1 MFATLGSALRMNIW
15 HGLTIFLRILDKL
28 HGAAEVVCE
37 GDLHA
42 GVLRPEPLDLL
53 PQQLVVLLGE
63 VVVPDEAAIAVV
75 VGAVVALE
83 RAQVLR
89 HAADGEVPRDE
100 HRLGAKVDNVLH
112 GGADAADHVRH
123 VLEGRVPGLA
133 AGEQPVVVVVAA
145 DLAHDDQRLGQEAL
159 RRGLQQRI
167 SNKNMSGHVSSWI
180 THLGNVWYVERART
194 SLGS

>member
-1 MFATLGSALRMNIW
+1 MGSPYFLGFW
-15 HGLTIFLRILDKL
+15 TKL

-37 GDLHA
+37 GELHA

-63 VVVPDEAAIAVV
+63 VVVPDEAAVAVV

-83 RAQVLR
+83 RAKVLR
-89 HAADGEVPRDE
+89 HAADGEVPGDE
-100 HRLGAKVDNVLH
+100 HRLGAEVGNVVLH

-123 VLEGRVPGLA
+123 VLERRVPRLA

-145 DLAHDDQRLGQEAL
+145 YLAHDDQRLGQLEA
-159 RRGLQQRI
+159 R
-167 SNKNMSGHVSSWI
+167 SSSR
-180 THLGNVWYVERART
+180 LAAKDY
-194 SLGS
+194 